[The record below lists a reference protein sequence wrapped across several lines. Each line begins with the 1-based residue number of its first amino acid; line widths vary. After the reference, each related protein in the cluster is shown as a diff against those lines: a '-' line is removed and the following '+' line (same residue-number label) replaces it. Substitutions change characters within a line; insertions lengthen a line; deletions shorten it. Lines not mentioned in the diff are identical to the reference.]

1 MKIFNM
7 ALVLAIAFVALLVP
21 FPLSS
26 AHEQDGA
33 CSLNVTN
40 RCQIKSVI
48 VAQSDC
54 RDLCTQHLMECRAA
68 RGPNDHG
75 CQSEY
80 AVCIS
85 SCR

>member
-1 MKIFNM
+1 MKIFNI
-7 ALVLAIAFVALLVP
+7 ALVLAIAVVALLVL

-26 AHEQDGA
+26 AHEQVGA

-40 RCQIKSVI
+40 RCQIKSLI
-48 VAQSDC
+48 VAQADC
-54 RDLCTQHLMECRAA
+54 RDLCTQHLMECRAV